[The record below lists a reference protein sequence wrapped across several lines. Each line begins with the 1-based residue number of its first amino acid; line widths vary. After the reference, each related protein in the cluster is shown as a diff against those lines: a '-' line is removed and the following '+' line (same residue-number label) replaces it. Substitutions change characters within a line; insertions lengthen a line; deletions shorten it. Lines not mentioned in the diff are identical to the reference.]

1 MLAGR
6 SEHKGDLNQTFV
18 STGVQAQTQNNG
30 TVLARAGD
38 GRFLT
43 YGLAFP
49 SSRPFAG
56 GWPETTADWTRSR
69 ETAAGSRLGAM
80 LVGVES

>member
-1 MLAGR
+1 MLASR

-30 TVLARAGD
+30 AGD
-38 GRFLT
+38 GRVLT
-43 YGLAFP
+43 YGLASP
-49 SSRPFAG
+49 SSRPSAD

-69 ETAAGSRLGAM
+69 KTGAGLRLGAIQ
-80 LVGVES
+80 VGVGS